1 MTIHIRNRKAL
12 DKLFAILKKGKVPH
26 AFLFT
31 GMEGSG
37 KRHAAIVFARAL
49 NCRNKAIYIKNH
61 DASEKIFRCSCRSC
75 TKIKSDRHPD
85 IHRVSPDGT
94 YIKIDRIRELGRVLY
109 MKPYEAETRVA
120 IIEKAHMMNREAA
133 NALLKA
139 LEEPPDNTVII
150 LTGLRKS
157 DFLPTIV
164 SRCQII
170 RFAPVSGAV
179 IKKILMEKWSMDED
193 EAAAVFPIAMTC
205 PEKIEDSGPENFR
218 KWLRWRKWLLDVM
231 EDLLKSGDKTV
242 KSMLFAEKLARKK
255 ETVPQALDIIKTW
268 LRDLI
273 ICGYSPQKVIN
284 RDILPGLLSL
294 AAKMEIKSI
303 PDKIR
308 IIQHA
313 QRDIQANMNPRL
325 TMEVMVWKLMKN
337 MK

>member
-31 GMEGSG
+31 GMDGTG
-37 KRHAAIVFARAL
+37 KRHAADIFAMAL
-49 NCRNKAIYIKNH
+49 NCHNRAVYCEDQ
-61 DASEKIFRCSCRSC
+61 DAPGKFFVCKCRSC
-75 TKIKSDRHPD
+75 SRIRSGNHPD
-85 IHRVSPDGT
+85 IHRVSPDGA

-109 MKPYEAETRVA
+109 MKPYEAEIRVA
-120 IIEKAHMMNREAA
+120 VIEKANLMNREAA
-133 NALLKA
+133 NALLKT

-150 LTGLRKS
+150 LTGLKKS

-170 RFAPVSGAV
+170 RFAPVSEAV
-179 IKKILMEKWSMDED
+179 IKEILMEKCSMDED
-193 EAAAVFPIAMTC
+193 EAAGVCPIAMTC
-205 PEKIEDSGPENFR
+205 PGKIVNSGPEDFR
-218 KWLRWRKWLLDVM
+218 KWLRWRKWLLEVM
-231 EDLLKSGDKTV
+231 EDLLEAGDKTI
-242 KSMLFAEKLARKK
+242 KAMLFAERLAGKK
-255 ETVPQALDIIKTW
+255 DMISEALDIMKTW

-284 RDILPGLLSL
+284 RDMLADLLSL
-294 AAKMEIKSI
+294 AARIDIKSI
-303 PDKIR
+303 PDKIK
-308 IIQHA
+308 IIQNA

-337 MK
+337 VK